1 MLDKLDLSNFPNNR
15 RELDMGDLNKNR
27 YAPLLRN
34 KMSDVSFGKLT
45 ALENEKLFDFIGEY
59 IELCQ
64 PESVYMCDDSDD
76 DAEYIRKR
84 SLQLGEEMSLSR
96 QGHTI
101 HYDGYDDQ
109 GRAPGAT
116 KNLVSKEDLPLMK
129 SLLAMDREVG
139 LAEVRG
145 VLQGIMKGKEAIVKL
160 SCEGPILS
168 PFSIGCVQIS
178 DSFYVCH
185 SEELLYRRGYEHFVK
200 VEDKDRFFRFVHS
213 AGRLDPRGCSI
224 DLDKRRIYQDLND
237 MVVLSANNQ
246 YAGNSVGL
254 KKHAMRLAI
263 RLSGKEGWLC
273 EHMFIM
279 GVQNEKKA
287 RATYFCG
294 AFPSACGK
302 TATAMLPGEKIVGDD
317 IAYFRNINGEFRTV
331 NVERGIFGIIKDVNA
346 EDDPVIF
353 RTLQTSGH
361 EIIFSN
367 VLTGPD
373 NLPYWLGMKVDP
385 PKKGKNHSGD
395 WFEGKRDG
403 EGAVIPLAHSNAR
416 YTIRLG
422 YLENIDLAYED
433 KNGVLVEGI
442 IYGGRDSDTSTP
454 IEESPDWE
462 SGIIL
467 KACTLESETTS
478 ATIGQEGVLAPQ
490 PMANLDFISYPIGRY
505 FMNNIRFVEGIKRVP
520 PIFTVNYFLLGKDG
534 QFLTSKMAKKVWLH
548 WAELRVHGEVDA
560 YQTPF
565 GYIPR
570 YEDLQPMFREYL
582 DEDFSMELYLELF
595 KFRIDP
601 WIAKF
606 TRAIQ
611 FYEKTAPDCP
621 DKFFA
626 TWKAAIRKLQ
636 EAKSKYGP
644 FIEPGKYREN

>member
-1 MLDKLDLSNFPNNR
+1 MV
-15 RELDMGDLNKNR
+15 DLNRNQ
-27 YAPLLRN
+27 YASLLKS
-34 KMSDVSFGKLT
+34 KMSNESYRKLA
-45 ALENEKLFDFIGEY
+45 ALENQKLFDFVGEY

-64 PESVYMCDDSDD
+64 PESVYMCDDSDT
-76 DAEYIRKR
+76 DAEYIRKKA
-84 SLQLGEEMSLSR
+84 LELGEETSLAR
-96 QGHTI
+96 DGHTI

-116 KNLVSKEDLPLMK
+116 KNLVSKQDLPLMK
-129 SLLAMDREVG
+129 SLQAMDREVG
-139 LAEVRG
+139 LAEVRE
-145 VLQGIMKGKEAIVKL
+145 VLKGIMKGKEAVVKL
-160 SCEGPILS
+160 SCEGPTLS
-168 PFSIGCVQIS
+168 PFAIGCAQIS

-185 SEELLYRRGYEHFVK
+185 SEELLYRRGYEHFLK
-200 VEDKDRFFRFVHS
+200 TEDKDKFFRFVHS
-213 AGRLDPRGCSI
+213 AGRLDARGCSI
-224 DLDKRRIYQDLND
+224 DLDKRRIYQDLED
-237 MVVLSANNQ
+237 MIVLSTNNQ

-279 GVQNEKKA
+279 AIQNPDKA

-317 IAYFRNINGEFRTV
+317 IAYFRNINGEFRAV

-353 RTLQTSGH
+353 RTLQTPGH
-361 EIIFSN
+361 EVIFSN

-373 NLPYWLGMKVDP
+373 NLPYWLGMGMDA
-385 PKKGKNHSGD
+385 PKRGKNHSGD
-395 WFEGKRDG
+395 WTEGKKDSDG
-403 EGAVIPLAHSNAR
+403 NGIPHAHSNAR
-416 YTIRLG
+416 YTIRLS
-422 YLENIDLAYED
+422 YLENIDPVYKD

-442 IYGGRDSDTSTP
+442 VYGGRDSDTSVP
-454 IEESPDWE
+454 IEEAPDWE
-462 SGIIL
+462 SGIII

-490 PMANLDFISYPIGRY
+490 PMANLDFISYPIGQY
-505 FMNNIRFVEGIKRVP
+505 FTNNIRFVEGIKKVP
-520 PIFTVNYFLLGKDG
+520 PIYTVNYFLKDKDG
-534 QFLTSKMAKKVWLH
+534 RFLTGKMAKRVWLH
-548 WAELRVHGEVDA
+548 WAELRIHGEVGA
-560 YQTPF
+560 HRSPL

-570 YEDLQPMFREYL
+570 CEDLQPLFRHYL
-582 DEDFSMELYLELF
+582 DEDFSKELYLELF

-601 WIAKF
+601 WVAKL

-621 DKFFA
+621 EKFFA
-626 TWKAAIRKLQ
+626 VWKAAIEKLKQ
-636 EAKSKYGP
+636 AKSKYGP
-644 FIEPGKYREN
+644 FIEPGTYQET

>member
-1 MLDKLDLSNFPNNR
+1 MV
-15 RELDMGDLNKNR
+15 DLNSNR
-27 YAPLLRN
+27 YASLLKS
-34 KMSDVSFGKLT
+34 KMSQASFRKLI
-45 ALENEKLFDFIGEY
+45 ALENEKLFDFVGEY

-64 PESVYMCDDSDD
+64 PDSVYMCDDSDA
-76 DAEYIRKR
+76 DAEYLRTKA
-84 SLQLGEEMSLSR
+84 LELGEETPLAR

-139 LAEVRG
+139 LPEVREI
-145 VLQGIMKGKEAIVKL
+145 LKGIMQGNEAIVKL

-185 SEELLYRRGYEHFVK
+185 SEEILYRRGYEHFLK
-200 VEDKDRFFRFVHS
+200 MEDKDRFFRFAHS
-213 AGRLDPRGCSI
+213 AGRLDARGCSI
-224 DLDKRRIYQDLND
+224 DLDKRRIYQDLDD
-237 MVVLSANNQ
+237 MIVLSANNQ

-279 GVQNEKKA
+279 AVQNEKKS

-317 IAYFRNINGEFRTV
+317 IAYFRNINGEFRAV

-353 RTLQTSGH
+353 RTLQTPGR

-367 VLTGPD
+367 VLIGPD
-373 NLPYWLGMKVDP
+373 NLPYWLGMGVDE
-385 PKKGKNHSGD
+385 PKTGKNHSGD
-395 WFEGKRDG
+395 WHEGKRDS
-403 EGAVIPLAHSNAR
+403 EGNVILHAHGNAR

-422 YLENIDLAYED
+422 YLENIDLAYKA
-433 KNGVLVEGI
+433 KNGIPVEGI
-442 IYGGRDSDTSTP
+442 IYGGRNSGTTAP

-478 ATIGQEGVLAPQ
+478 ATIGEEGVRAPQ
-490 PMANLDFISYPIGRY
+490 PMANLDFISYPIGQY
-505 FMNNIRFVEGIKRVP
+505 FMNNIRFVEGIKKVP
-520 PIFTVNYFLLGKDG
+520 RIYTVNYFLKDNDG
-534 QFLTSKMAKKVWLH
+534 RFLTNKMAKKIWLH

-560 YQTPF
+560 HRTPL

-570 YEDLQPMFREYL
+570 YEDLKPMFREYL
-582 DEDFSMELYLELF
+582 GEDFPKELYLELF
-595 KFRIDP
+595 KFRIDR
-601 WIAKF
+601 WVAKF
-606 TRAIQ
+606 TRAIR

-621 DKFFA
+621 ERFFSA
-626 TWKAAIRKLQ
+626 WKTAIEKLQ
-636 EAKSKYGP
+636 RAKSKYGP
-644 FIEPGKYREN
+644 FIEPGAYQES

>member
-1 MLDKLDLSNFPNNR
+1 MV
-15 RELDMGDLNKNR
+15 DLNRNR
-27 YAPLLRN
+27 YASLLKS
-34 KMSDVSFGKLT
+34 KMSDESYRKLA
-45 ALENEKLFDFIGEY
+45 ALENEKLFDFVGEY

-64 PESVYMCDDSDD
+64 PASVYMCDDSDA

-84 SLQLGEEMSLSR
+84 ARELGEETPLAR
-96 QGHTI
+96 NGHTI

-116 KNLVSKEDLPLMK
+116 KNLVSKQDLPLMK
-129 SLLAMDREVG
+129 SLQAMDREAG
-139 LAEVRG
+139 LPEVREI
-145 VLQGIMKGKEAIVKL
+145 LKGIMKGKEAVVKL
-160 SCEGPILS
+160 SCEGPTLS
-168 PFSIGCVQIS
+168 PFSIGCAQIS

-185 SEELLYRRGYEHFVK
+185 SEELLYRRGYEHFLK
-200 VEDKDRFFRFVHS
+200 TGEKDKFFRFVHS
-213 AGRLDPRGCSI
+213 AGRLDARGCSI
-224 DLDKRRIYQDLND
+224 DLDKRKIYQDLD
-237 MVVLSANNQ
+237 EMIVLSTNNQ

-279 GVQNEKKA
+279 AVQNAKRA

-317 IAYFRNINGEFRTV
+317 IAYFRNINGEFRAV

-353 RTLQTSGH
+353 RTLETPGH
-361 EIIFSN
+361 EVIFSN

-373 NLPYWLGMKVDP
+373 NLPYWLGMGVEV
-385 PKKGKNHSGD
+385 PKAGKNHSGD
-395 WFEGKRDG
+395 WTEGKQDRD
-403 EGAVIPLAHSNAR
+403 ANVIPHAHSNAR
-416 YTIRLG
+416 YTIRLS
-422 YLENIDLAYED
+422 YLENIDPAYKD

-442 IYGGRDSDTSTP
+442 VYGGRDSDTSVP
-454 IEESPDWE
+454 IEEAPDWE
-462 SGIIL
+462 SGIIV

-490 PMANLDFISYPIGRY
+490 PMANLDFISYPIGQY
-505 FMNNIRFVEGIKRVP
+505 FTNNIRFVEGIKKVP
-520 PIFTVNYFLLGKDG
+520 PIYTVNYFLRDKDG
-534 QFLTSKMAKKVWLH
+534 RFLTSKMAKRVWLH
-548 WAELRVHGEVDA
+548 WAELRVHGEVGA
-560 YQTPF
+560 HRSPLGF
-565 GYIPR
+565 VPR
-570 YEDLQPMFREYL
+570 YEDLQPLFQEYL
-582 DEDFSMELYLELF
+582 DENFSKELYLELF

-601 WIAKF
+601 WVAKL

-621 DKFFA
+621 EHFFSV
-626 TWKAAIRKLQ
+626 WKAAIDKLKQ
-636 EAKSKYGP
+636 AKSKYGP
-644 FIEPGKYREN
+644 FIEPGTYQES